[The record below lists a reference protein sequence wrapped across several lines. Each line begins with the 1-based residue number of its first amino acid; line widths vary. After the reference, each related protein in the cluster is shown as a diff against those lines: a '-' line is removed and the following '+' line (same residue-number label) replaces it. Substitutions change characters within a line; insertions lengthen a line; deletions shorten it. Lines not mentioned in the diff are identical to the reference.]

1 MGRDAAEGG
10 EMRQIPGR
18 GDLGDTEAFL
28 KHAVGDGGIGTI
40 KKPEDALL
48 ALRQDGAAAR
58 GRVRQG
64 FGKRFPFFK
73 KYTRS
78 WMGNMELI
86 MNGDVFAEAVGE
98 AYWSVFP

>member
-1 MGRDAAEGG
+1 MLPRVVRCARSRDAVIW
-10 EMRQIPGR
+10 EMRKR
-18 GDLGDTEAFL
+18 FL
-28 KHAVGDGGIGTI
+28 KHAVGDGGIGII